1 MMSPQSR
8 AMVACLLTQC
18 FTLPETDE
26 AAKAIQSLRRI
37 ADLQLGRMRKLTRP
51 SVARVDRLATI
62 ANTLRERAHEERS
75 DNATR
80 CPVVVAIVREL
91 LTDVAAAVPTDRA
104 VRDLAR
110 VVGYVPTADDD
121 ALAMRIIAE
130 VCS

>member
-1 MMSPQSR
+1 MSPQSR

-18 FTLPETDE
+18 FTLPETPE

-37 ADLQLGRMRKLTRP
+37 AAAQLTGLRRITRA
-51 SVARVDRLATI
+51 SFSRIDRLATL
-62 ANTLRERAHEERS
+62 ANALRERAHEERS

-104 VRDLAR
+104 VRNLAR

-121 ALAMRIIAE
+121 ALAVRIIAE

>member
-1 MMSPQSR
+1 MSPISR
-8 AMVACLLTQC
+8 AMTACLLTQC

-51 SVARVDRLATI
+51 SVARVNRLATI
-62 ANTLRERAHEERS
+62 ANTLRERAHEERA

-104 VRDLAR
+104 VRNLAR

>member
-1 MMSPQSR
+1 
-8 AMVACLLTQC
+8 MVACLLTQC

-26 AAKAIQSLRRI
+26 AAKATQSLRRI

-51 SVARVDRLATI
+51 SVARMDRLATI
-62 ANTLRERAHEERS
+62 ANALRERAHEERA

-104 VRDLAR
+104 VRNLAR

-121 ALAMRIIAE
+121 ALAVRIIAE